1 MRDETEEKW
10 IDPLTK
16 MTHWLTNAVPHF
28 RKKIGLQ
35 DRIRVMSPQHD
46 EYMENYELYGSE
58 FGSGNP
64 MYTWRAHMS
73 GIYSVSYEGKS
84 REEAVVLGSR
94 MKESET
100 DDFFSAVAEVKHKR
114 KLLRK
119 AKDFDRK
126 EAAP

>member
-1 MRDETEEKW
+1 MKDDSEDRW

-28 RKKIGLQ
+28 RKKVGLQ

-58 FGSGNP
+58 YGSGNP

-84 REEAVVLGSR
+84 REEAVALGSR
-94 MKESET
+94 MGES
-100 DDFFSAVAEVKHKR
+100 DAEDQYGIIEVRHKR
-114 KLLRK
+114 QKLRQLK
-119 AKDFDRK
+119 EYDRDQGQS
-126 EAAP
+126 P